1 MFNGQ
6 NIKDIIIKKGLSQ
19 KDVFKKANVKEVTFY
34 SLFKDSANPSSN
46 ILESLAD
53 VLECDIDDFFDRS
66 YTYCKNVG
74 HQVNGNG
81 NKVSGDITLS
91 ECKNELEKLRLLLKE
106 KEERIK
112 DKDEMIALLKQ
123 QLNK

>member
-6 NIKDIIIKKGLSQ
+6 NIKDIIIKKGLIQ
-19 KDVFKKANVKEVTFY
+19 KDVFMKAGIKEGTFY
-34 SLFKDSANPSSN
+34 SLFNESANPSSN
-46 ILESLAD
+46 ILESLAN
-53 VLECDIDDFFDRS
+53 VLECSIDDFFDRS
-66 YTYCKNVG
+66 IEYCKNIG
-74 HQVNGNG
+74 HHVNGDG

-91 ECKNELEKLRLLLKE
+91 ECQHELEKLKLLLKE

-112 DKDEMIALLKQ
+112 DKDEIISFLKQ